1 MSDTNPTL
9 LGKFGRKRKLNKQI
23 CAERDRLYR
32 IAWSWCHD
40 GFTADDLV
48 QETLARALSKIDS
61 LRDESRLQVWLTQ
74 IMANLFRDQFRRI
87 TPDTGLES
95 DQLPASDDPEQATNR
110 NQLVK
115 QTREAVARLGEDQRQ
130 VLTLVDL
137 AGFSYADTAAI
148 LDVPVGT
155 IMSRLSRARRRMRE
169 MLEQQGIGHAD
180 VVPLRRPQ

>member
-1 MSDTNPTL
+1 MSETNPTL
-9 LGKFGRKRKLNKQI
+9 LGGFGRKRKLNKQI

-40 GFTADDLV
+40 SFTADDLV
-48 QETLARALSKIDS
+48 QETLTRALSKIDS
-61 LRDESRLQVWLTQ
+61 LREESRLQVWLTQ

-95 DQLPASDDPEQATNR
+95 DQLPASDDPEQAANR
-110 NQLVK
+110 NQLVRR
-115 QTREAVARLGEDQRQ
+115 TREAVARLGEDQRQ

-180 VVPLRRPQ
+180 VVPLRRPK